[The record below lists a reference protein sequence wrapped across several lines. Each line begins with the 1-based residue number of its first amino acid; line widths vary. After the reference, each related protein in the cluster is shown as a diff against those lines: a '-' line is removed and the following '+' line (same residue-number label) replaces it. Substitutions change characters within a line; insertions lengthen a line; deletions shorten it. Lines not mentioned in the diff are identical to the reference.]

1 MKGMSLFTEI
11 ANYLHKIRSRFTSA
25 ALNLR
30 GSLTDFS
37 GIEEMLRLERSD
49 FEVRLSFVI
58 IFVTLHLSSFSSS
71 LFPYTCCLFFTP
83 LS

>member
-49 FEVRLSFVI
+49 FEVRLYF
-58 IFVTLHLSSFSSS
+58 
-71 LFPYTCCLFFTP
+71 Y
-83 LS
+83 